1 MSVGTLAESPPLASI
16 HGSCLGVGVL
26 TRNHQHT
33 LTSALI
39 KTRYGGTNLCK
50 PRGGKG
56 WKKCS
61 ALGRDSNPRVL
72 IENRYVRGRV
82 KGRGVPQGE
91 SNIRSIVFTRSQYS
105 FLVCN

>member
-1 MSVGTLAESPPLASI
+1 MLSVGTLAESPPLASI

-50 PRGGKG
+50 PPGAKG
-56 WKKCS
+56 WKKGS
-61 ALGRDSNPRVL
+61 ALGRDSNPQAT
-72 IENRYVRGRV
+72 IENRYVRCRAKEGGSH
-82 KGRGVPQGE
+82 KGSQIFVQSFSRDH
-91 SNIRSIVFTRSQYS
+91 SIAF
-105 FLVCN
+105 